1 MKNCLFALVFT
12 AVVVNNEAFGL
23 GKEMAAM
30 QCKTRFRV
38 PNSDIEKIKN
48 RQMPETKEGKCMM
61 ACILKKLKVISKDGK
76 FQVNTVKSWIANKYK
91 DDTKK
96 LNRAYA
102 KADSCAQELST
113 LGEDE
118 CEYAVK
124 ILKCSMQKKK
134 KLKFSS

>member
-1 MKNCLFALVFT
+1 MKNSLFLLAFLGIF
-12 AVVVNNEAFGL
+12 VNNEAFGI

-30 QCKTRFRV
+30 QCKAKFRV
-38 PNSDIEKIKN
+38 PYSDIEKIKN
-48 RQMPETKEGKCMM
+48 RQMPETREGKCMM
-61 ACILKKLKVISKDGK
+61 ACILKKLKVISRDGK
-76 FQVNTVKSWIANKYK
+76 FQVNTVKGWIANKYK

-102 KADSCAQELST
+102 KADACAAELPM

-124 ILKCSMQKKK
+124 ILECSRRRK
-134 KLKFSS
+134 KLKVST